1 MPNLTLSDINKPCPP
16 QIAGERARLMLSCY
30 RQGEASDPEAYVT
43 AICAVLAYYP
53 EPVVRKVTHP
63 LHGIPGKLKWLPS
76 IAEVKAECDAE
87 VEPIRARQAAEE
99 RIRRTNAMLRESSP
113 ELPENRERAVRRWFE
128 EVRPT
133 MLPPAKATETADQAK
148 ARLLELS
155 GMSQADFDAIPDA
168 KQPSTFEKLKGQ
180 TQ

>member
-1 MPNLTLSDINKPCPP
+1 MPNLTLSDINTPCPP

-43 AICAVLAYYP
+43 AICAVLTYYP

-76 IAEVKAECDAE
+76 IAEVKAACDAE
-87 VEPIRARQAAEE
+87 VEPIRVQQAAEE
-99 RIRRTNAMLRESSP
+99 RIRRTNAMLRENSA
-113 ELPENRERAVRRWFE
+113 ELPENRERAVRRWFDE
-128 EVRPT
+128 IRPS
-133 MLPPAKATETADQAK
+133 MIPAAKKTETADQAK

-168 KQPSTFEKLKGQ
+168 KPQSKFEKLKG
-180 TQ
+180 